1 MRHPVCPPV
10 QLLVRQPLVPVD
22 QRLRMRSPLHLAFKQ
37 LMDAEVFRVVSA
49 RVIPLHHERV
59 SLRWRQDRQLLD
71 RLSWISYDAL

>member
-1 MRHPVCPPV
+1 
-10 QLLVRQPLVPVD
+10 
-22 QRLRMRSPLHLAFKQ
+22 MRSPLHLAFKQ